1 MSDPKLTDKI
11 RKLLALAAD
20 PNAAPNEAET
30 AGRMAARLMAKHDI
44 DLADLE
50 EEALRQAWDMTELR
64 AQGCRP
70 GKKNA
75 VEVPPWIGIIA
86 WGVKVYTR
94 TRTTTG
100 AGYIKFKGPR
110 EDVELAKWLHEYLL
124 HQAYEAS
131 KGLPL
136 GEANR
141 FRNGFASA
149 LQGRLKRMARDR
161 DASDR
166 EDHTGTS
173 GTALIKVQ
181 DARSA
186 EMDRLYGP
194 ETRGKTTG
202 VKASAD
208 GREAGMNAAI
218 PTNRPI
224 ASAGR
229 RMLGLS

>member
-1 MSDPKLTDKI
+1 MKDKI

-30 AGRMAARLMAKHDI
+30 AARMAARLMAKHDI
-44 DLADLE
+44 DMADLE
-50 EEALRQAWDMTELR
+50 EEALRSAWDMTEVM

-94 TRTTTG
+94 TRSSSG
-100 AGYIKFKGPR
+100 AGTVKFKGPR

-124 HQAYEAS
+124 HQAYAAS

-141 FRNGFASA
+141 FRNGFATA
-149 LQGRLKRMARDR
+149 LQGRLKRMARERDEFDR
-161 DASDR
+161 QDN
-166 EDHTGTS
+166 TGAA
-173 GTALIKVQ
+173 GTALVKVQ
-181 DARSA
+181 DARA
-186 EMDRLYGP
+186 REMDRLYGT
-194 ETRGKTTG
+194 EARGKSTG
-202 VKASAD
+202 VKSNLD
-208 GREAGMNAAI
+208 GRAAGMAAAI

-224 ASAGR
+224 APSAGR